1 MKAANV
7 HLLIFVLALLALQA
21 CTHAA
26 PRSIQFSDS
35 SQHGLV
41 VFGLGS
47 EVAHP
52 IVFTIAGF
60 DVESNRASS
69 KVFSG
74 QFYVEHHGT
83 QARHYVLPVPAGN
96 YVIKDIVIHA
106 PNVVTGV
113 CLSDGTVAFKVDAG
127 QQAFIGDFTFDGTTV
142 KKVGA
147 NLRLAQDAMRDYPG
161 VTGTLAPVGLTQ
173 TTFENKNRLGNEM
186 CGG

>member
-1 MKAANV
+1 MKAANF
-7 HLLIFVLALLALQA
+7 LLVIFVLALQA

-26 PRSIQFSDS
+26 PHSLQFSQS
-35 SQHGLV
+35 SKDGLV
-41 VFGLGS
+41 VFGLAS

-52 IVFTIAGF
+52 IVFTIARY
-60 DVESNRASS
+60 DVESSRASA

-83 QARHYVLPVPAGN
+83 QARHYVLRVPAGN
-96 YVIKDIVIHA
+96 YVLKDVVIHA
-106 PNVVTGV
+106 PNVITSL

-127 QQAFIGDFTFDGTTV
+127 QQAFIGDFAFDGTTV

-161 VTGTLAPVGLTQ
+161 VTGTLGPVGLTQ
-173 TTFENKNRLGNEM
+173 TTFENKKWLGNEM

>member
-1 MKAANV
+1 VKAANV
-7 HLLIFVLALLALQA
+7 LVLILVLALQG

-26 PRSIQFSDS
+26 SRSIQFSDS

-52 IVFTIAGF
+52 IMFTIAGF
-60 DVESNRASS
+60 DVESNRTAS
-69 KVFSG
+69 KGFSG

-83 QARHYVLPVPAGN
+83 QARHYVLRVPAGN

-113 CLSDGTVAFKVDAG
+113 CLSDGTVAFTVRPG

-161 VTGTLAPVGLTQ
+161 VTGTLVPVGLTQ
-173 TTFENKNRLGNEM
+173 TTFENRNRLGNEM